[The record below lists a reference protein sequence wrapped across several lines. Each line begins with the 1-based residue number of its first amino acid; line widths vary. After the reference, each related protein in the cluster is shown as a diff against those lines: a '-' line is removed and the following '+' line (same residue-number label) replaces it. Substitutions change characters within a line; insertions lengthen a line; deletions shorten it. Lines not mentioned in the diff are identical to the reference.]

1 MINNKGQ
8 MFVEDNDIIELML
21 ANRQVKILPSNRTS
35 YTRFEA
41 ECKKYGITA
50 PFVLDDSNGD
60 VKWNM
65 PVEFKNL
72 NISDYIRI
80 KHPGLTQDQLK
91 RVKEELQEFEQRD
104 LSDLLRFLCYF
115 VTLLRSNNVIYGV
128 GRGSSIASY
137 VLYLLGVHRID
148 SYKFNLDIK
157 EFLK

>member
-1 MINNKGQ
+1 MINSKGQ

-21 ANRQVKILPSNRTS
+21 ANRRVKILPSNKNS
-35 YTRFEA
+35 YNRFEA

-50 PFVLDDSNGD
+50 PFILDDSDGN
-60 VKWNM
+60 VRWNM
-65 PVEFKNL
+65 PDEFKNL
-72 NISDYIRI
+72 NIADYIKV

-91 RVKEELQEFEQRD
+91 RVMEELQEFERRD
-104 LSDLLRFLCYF
+104 LVDLLRFLCYF

-148 SYKFNLDIK
+148 SYEFNLDIK